1 MNPTDKWS
9 QRVMALDLA
18 YKPIV
23 NVYSGLIYGVEAK
36 FGSIQGDGRHA
47 LDVLLHDADRAGQMA
62 AVEPLLHRR
71 AIEKFTDIDGWQGL
85 KLLLTVDARAAIER
99 GADLL
104 FAEGSSGHFGVSPD
118 ALIVELRV
126 HDQMTAR
133 MMTSALAQF
142 SRRSCKLVINELSA
156 AMPGLSLCYA
166 FNPDI
171 IQIDSQFVQDLDQIP
186 RKRAFIASVIS
197 LARVLGVGVIAKGIA
212 DDATLRLIAELGC
225 DLAIGPRI
233 GKAEANP
240 ARVQTSYPHVAE
252 IAATSKRMQEL
263 RSTIL
268 SQLDPMPVVKLH
280 ASLLDVLQLFGQHPN
295 VSFFPVVD
303 ASGEPLGI
311 VRERELKAFVY
322 NAYGRD
328 ILRNKSVKRSLTSWV
343 RHCPAVDVHA
353 RIDEIVRAYASDS
366 GNEGIMVVRD
376 RRFAGFLSSRAL
388 LGIVSENNIATA
400 RDQNPL
406 TRLPGNQM
414 IVDTTARAV
423 LDSGTAYAIA
433 YFDFDNFKPFNDA
446 YGFRQGDRALLLFA
460 NLLSTRLP
468 NQDVFVG
475 HLGGDDFFACL
486 KNHSADTARPIIEP
500 LLSAFRK
507 DIESF
512 YGAEARQLGY
522 LHAMDRQGAERRFPF
537 MRVSCA
543 ILDLPIGRHTITVDA
558 LSIYLADVKK
568 AAKISAD
575 GIAIAPWPSE
585 PDDQLSIAI

>member
-1 MNPTDKWS
+1 MNPTDKWY
-9 QRVMALDLA
+9 QRVIALDLA
-18 YKPIV
+18 YTPIV
-23 NVYSGLIYGVEAK
+23 NVYSGLIYGVEAQ
-36 FGSIQGDGRHA
+36 FGSAQADGRHS
-47 LDVLLHDADRAGQMA
+47 LDMLLQDAERAGQL
-62 AVEPLLHRR
+62 AVVDSLLHRR
-71 AIEKFTDIDGWQGL
+71 AIEKFTSIDGWQGL
-85 KLLLTVDARAAIER
+85 KLLLTVDARAVIQR

-104 FAEGSSGHFGVSPD
+104 FVEGSSGHFGVSPD

-126 HDQMTAR
+126 NDTMTAR
-133 MMTSALAQF
+133 IIATALAQF
-142 SRRSCKLVINELSA
+142 NRRSCKLAINELSS
-156 AMPGLSLCYA
+156 AMPGLSLCYE

-171 IQIDSQFVQDLDQIP
+171 IQIDSHFVHDLDQIP
-186 RKRAFIASVIS
+186 RKRAFISSVIS
-197 LARVLGVGVIAKGIA
+197 LARVLGVGVVAKGIA
-212 DDATLRLIAELGC
+212 DDPTLRLIAELGC
-225 DLAIGPRI
+225 DLAMGSRI

-240 ARVQTSYPHVAE
+240 ARLQTSYPHVAE

-263 RSTIL
+263 SSTIL
-268 SQLDPMPVVKLH
+268 AQLDPMPVVQLQT
-280 ASLLDVLQLFGQHPN
+280 SLLDVLQLFGRHPR

-303 ASGEPLGI
+303 DSGEPLGI

-328 ILRNKSVKRSLTSWV
+328 ILRNKSVKQSLTSWV

-376 RRFAGFLSSRAL
+376 RRFIGFLSSRAL
-388 LGIVSENNIATA
+388 LGIVSENNVATA

-433 YFDFDNFKPFNDA
+433 YFDFDNFKPFNDT

-486 KNHSADTARPIIEP
+486 KTYSAEQARPVIEP
-500 LLSAFRK
+500 LLIAFSK

-512 YGAEARQLGY
+512 YNAEARRVICRPLTGRV
-522 LHAMDRQGAERRFPF
+522 LNGDSRSCGSVVPF
-537 MRVSCA
+537 W
-543 ILDLPIGRHTITVDA
+543 
-558 LSIYLADVKK
+558 IYPLA
-568 AAKISAD
+568 ATRSRST
-575 GIAIAPWPSE
+575 P
-585 PDDQLSIAI
+585 

>member
-1 MNPTDKWS
+1 
-9 QRVMALDLA
+9 
-18 YKPIV
+18 
-23 NVYSGLIYGVEAK
+23 
-36 FGSIQGDGRHA
+36 
-47 LDVLLHDADRAGQMA
+47 
-62 AVEPLLHRR
+62 
-71 AIEKFTDIDGWQGL
+71 
-85 KLLLTVDARAAIER
+85 
-99 GADLL
+99 
-104 FAEGSSGHFGVSPD
+104 
-118 ALIVELRV
+118 
-126 HDQMTAR
+126 
-133 MMTSALAQF
+133 
-142 SRRSCKLVINELSA
+142 
-156 AMPGLSLCYA
+156 
-166 FNPDI
+166 
-171 IQIDSQFVQDLDQIP
+171 
-186 RKRAFIASVIS
+186 
-197 LARVLGVGVIAKGIA
+197 
-212 DDATLRLIAELGC
+212 
-225 DLAIGPRI
+225 
-233 GKAEANP
+233 
-240 ARVQTSYPHVAE
+240 
-252 IAATSKRMQEL
+252 
-263 RSTIL
+263 
-268 SQLDPMPVVKLH
+268 
-280 ASLLDVLQLFGQHPN
+280 

-303 ASGEPLGI
+303 DSGEPLGI

-328 ILRNKSVKRSLTSWV
+328 ILRNKSVKQSLTSWV

-376 RRFAGFLSSRAL
+376 RRFIGFLSSRAL
-388 LGIVSENNIATA
+388 LGIVSENNVATA

-433 YFDFDNFKPFNDA
+433 YFDFDNFKPFNDT

-486 KNHSADTARPIIEP
+486 KTYSAEQARPVIEP
-500 LLSAFRK
+500 LLIAFSK

-512 YGAEARQLGY
+512 YNAEARQRGY
-522 LHAMDRQGAERRFPF
+522 LQAVDRQGVERRFPF

-543 ILDLPIGRHTITVDA
+543 ILDLPIGRHPITVDA

-568 AAKISAD
+568 AAKMSSS
-575 GIAIAPWPSE
+575 GIALAPWPSE